1 MINNIKYCRRNHLAN
16 EYNYGQKGVST
27 DLQFGKRGPRVVANI
42 TTNALQ
48 VTNADG
54 STLNNLRIANGVVST
69 DAVTKAQLDASVS
82 NVTSNAFN
90 ITLGDPS
97 EGDGSFASPGA
108 LTTFTSNTSVSDA
121 IDELNE
127 AMENVRNNTFVKDVD
142 FTSNVTEGGNPLSVT
157 LTTTVTGNANQYDV
171 DWGDGSYSNATSDST
186 PSHTYT
192 DNTNS
197 PFDVVVTARNTN
209 GSGAGSEA
217 SKTRT
222 SYITLYTATP
232 VADFEIYTSSS
243 GGSALTGNNR
253 EIDEGETIYLENTT
267 TNSNAATCTYTI
279 NWGDG
284 SANSN
289 ISSGA
294 AGDVGQSRISHTY
307 TNDSGASTYTITLTQ
322 LTHSTATPSD
332 VPNSAS
338 DILKVYDVGVAAP
351 SGLSSKTLTFGE
363 SSTGSSPRAAS
374 GFTDNSNADSISAG
388 SSVTRI
394 TNSSAGATT
403 QTNILSSFSYNGDAG
418 TLTAYIDGVDS
429 GAITFDTSDNSGTSG
444 NLVIT
449 EESDYQFLS
458 SAGSSTSFTSS
469 IYSPGLYQGF
479 KARIS
484 ANTVALAKGSHSM
497 KLGHSA
503 TGNTNIISFLKD
515 DVTSAPTVT
524 MSNASLTQNSAG
536 TLRYVSGVPYYTTGA
551 TLDLSGVEVYDWIGQ
566 AYNNTTQPFT
576 IANGTNQ
583 ESTSGSTVG
592 TQYFTYADIDGAS
605 TFLSGGIPVADTG
618 NNSTNAYTL
627 GTIQV
632 SVNGGGI
639 GIEQIKG
646 RMVNVNGNS
655 AYTELTGKYVQAW
668 NGNTG
673 INEEAIS
680 VSDSLGAG
688 FGDDGVRIT
697 GFGNASDTPAFDN
710 TVNNYTANVWSG
722 AETIAGTSEAVNR
735 FGTIKHYDTDLS
747 GTAYLPT
754 GPDLA
759 TGRSGT
765 QYFTFAFR
773 RTTMANF
780 DIRLT
785 GRVSGV
791 FVAAPGTDIDDAST
805 LNGWLDASTT
815 YGGSG
820 TPGADT
826 GNGGNGSNGCSFT
839 SGDNIVGG
847 VTYSNQAFTMTLGDQ
862 NGTNATGN
870 NILIRVKLADG
881 DSLTGLSIE

>member
-1 MINNIKYCRRNHLAN
+1 MAN
-16 EYNYGQKGVST
+16 TYNYGQKGLST
-27 DLQFGKRGPRVVANI
+27 DVQFGKRGPRVVANI

-48 VTNADG
+48 VTTSDG
-54 STLNNLRIANGVVST
+54 SALNNLRIANGVVST
-69 DAVTKAQLDASVS
+69 DAVTKAQLDASIS
-82 NVTSNAFN
+82 NVSSNAFN

-97 EGDGSFASPGA
+97 EGDGSFTSPGA
-108 LTTFTSNTSVSDA
+108 LTTFTSNTSVADA
-121 IDELNE
+121 IDDLNE
-127 AMENVRNNTFVKDVD
+127 AMENVRANTFVKEVD
-142 FTSNVTEGGNPLSVT
+142 FTSNETEGGNPLSVT
-157 LTTTVTGNANQYDV
+157 LTITPTGNANQYDV
-171 DWGDGSYSNATSDST
+171 DWGDGSYSNATTDST

-197 PFDVVVTARNTN
+197 PYDVVVTARNTN
-209 GSGAGSEA
+209 GSGSGSSA
-217 SKTRT
+217 SKTRED
-222 SYITLYTATP
+222 YITLYTATP
-232 VADFEIYTSSS
+232 VVDFELYTASS

-253 EIDEGETIYLENTT
+253 EIDQGETIYLENVT

-279 NWGDG
+279 SWGDG
-284 SANSN
+284 SANTDV
-289 ISSGA
+289 SSGG
-294 AGDVGQSRISHTY
+294 AGDVGQARVSHTY
-307 TNDSGASTYTITLTQ
+307 SNDSGSGTYTITMTQ

-332 VPNSAS
+332 VPSSGS
-338 DILKVYDVGVAAP
+338 DILKVYDPSISAP
-351 SGLSSKTLTFGE
+351 SGLSSKTISFGE
-363 SSTGSSPRAAS
+363 SSSGSNPRAAS

-394 TNSSAGATT
+394 TNSSAGSTT
-403 QTNILSSFSYNGDAG
+403 VTNTLPTFAYNGDSG

-429 GAITFDTSDNSGTSG
+429 GAITFDADDNSGTSG
-444 NLVIT
+444 NLVVT

-458 SAGSSTSFTSS
+458 TAGSSTSFTSS

-484 ANTVALAKGSHSM
+484 ANTVALSKGAHSM

-503 TGNTNIISFLKD
+503 TGNTNIISFMKD
-515 DVTSAPTVT
+515 DLTSTATVT
-524 MSNASLTQNSAG
+524 MSNVTMTQNSAG
-536 TLRYVSGVPYYTTGA
+536 TLRYVSGVPYYTNDA
-551 TLDLSGVEVYDWIGQ
+551 SVDVSGIEVYDWIGQ
-566 AYNNTTQPFT
+566 TYNNTTNPLT
-576 IANGTNQ
+576 ITNGTNQ
-583 ESTSGSTVG
+583 EGTSGSTIS
-592 TQYFTYADIDGAS
+592 TQNFTYAQIDGAN
-605 TFLSGGIPVADTG
+605 TYLSGGIPVADTG
-618 NNSTNAYTL
+618 KDSGNAYTL
-627 GTIQV
+627 GDLVIDV
-632 SVNGGGI
+632 DGGGI
-639 GIEQIKG
+639 GIEQIRG
-646 RMVNVNGNS
+646 RVLNVNGNS
-655 AYTELTGKYVQAW
+655 PYTEITGKYIQAW

-673 INEEAIS
+673 INEESIS

-688 FGDDGVRIT
+688 FDDDGVRIT
-697 GFGNASDTPAFDN
+697 GFGSASDTPAFDN
-710 TVNNYTANVWSG
+710 TVNNYTANAWTG
-722 AETIAGTSEAVNR
+722 AVTVAGTSEAINR
-735 FGTIKHYDTDLS
+735 FGTIKHFDTDLS

-785 GRVSGV
+785 GRVSGL
-791 FVAAPGTDIDDAST
+791 FIAAPGTNIDDAST

-839 SGDNIVGG
+839 SGDNIVDG

-870 NILIRVKLADG
+870 NILIRVKLEDG